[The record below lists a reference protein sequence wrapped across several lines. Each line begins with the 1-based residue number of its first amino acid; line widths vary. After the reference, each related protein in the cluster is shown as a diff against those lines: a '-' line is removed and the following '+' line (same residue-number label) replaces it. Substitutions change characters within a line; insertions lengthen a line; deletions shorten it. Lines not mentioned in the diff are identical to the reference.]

1 MAQLRYPL
9 KNIGI
14 NDDYLKIEI
23 VEYMPPG
30 LSQSGGGFALGTTDQ
45 AIRNNKKL
53 LETIILPI
61 PQNISDSNS
70 TSWGENSLDAVSG
83 GLMSGAK
90 EVIQSGTPLQTGL
103 NAVKGALDKIG
114 GAVTDATGQNAASAT
129 FAGLAVQ
136 QLVSGELNI
145 NQLVSRATGAVVNQ
159 NVELLFGGT
168 TIRSPFQFSYDL
180 IPRSKPESDMVK
192 KIIRLFKQNM
202 TASKGTAESTG
213 GGFFIKSPNVFLLS
227 YMSGGKEH
235 PFLHRFKPCALVN
248 MGVNYTASGT
258 YATYSDAT
266 PVHLQL
272 SLAFQE
278 LSIVYAED
286 YNQGEGKL
294 GVGY

>member
-23 VEYMPPG
+23 VEYIPPG

-83 GLMSGAK
+83 GLMSGAR
-90 EVIQSGTPLQTGL
+90 EVIQSGTPLKTGL
-103 NAVKGALDKIG
+103 DAVKGALDKIG
-114 GAVTDATGQNAASAT
+114 GAVSDATGQQAASAT

-180 IPRSKPESDMVK
+180 IPRSKEESVIVK
-192 KIIRLFKQNM
+192 NIIRLFKQNM
-202 TASKGTAESTG
+202 TASKGTAESSG

-286 YNQGEGKL
+286 YNNGEGQL

>member
-23 VEYMPPG
+23 VEYIPPG

-83 GLMSGAK
+83 GLMSGAR
-90 EVIQSGTPLQTGL
+90 EVIQSGTPLKTGL
-103 NAVKGALDKIG
+103 DAVKGALDKIG
-114 GAVTDATGQNAASAT
+114 GAVSDATGQQAASAT

-180 IPRSKPESDMVK
+180 IPRSKEESAIVK
-192 KIIRLFKQNM
+192 NIIRLFKQNM
-202 TASKGTAESTG
+202 TASKGTAESSG

-286 YNQGEGKL
+286 YNNGEGQL

>member
-23 VEYMPPG
+23 VEYVPPG

-83 GLMSGAK
+83 GLMSGTR
-90 EVIQSGTPLQTGL
+90 EVIQSGTPLKTGL
-103 NAVKGALDKIG
+103 EAVKGALDKIG
-114 GAVTDATGQNAASAT
+114 GAVSDATGQQAASAT

-180 IPRSKPESDMVK
+180 IPRSKEESTIVK
-192 KIIRLFKQNM
+192 NIIRLFKQNM
-202 TASKGTAESTG
+202 TASKGTAESSG

-286 YNQGEGKL
+286 YNNGEGQL